1 MIRGKSREPAQ
12 FVQRQGVRLLVFQ
25 NTDFSEETLYSFRNY
40 GALFVPRGRNVA
52 KAVSIAVEKI
62 RTGTVVRYE
71 GPYQEEFKK
80 SLLKLAD
87 WKH

>member
-12 FVQRQGVRLLVFQ
+12 LVQRQGVRLLVFQ
-25 NTDFSEETLYSFRNY
+25 NTDFSGETLYSFRNY

-62 RTGTVVRYE
+62 RTGAIAKYE
-71 GPYQEEFKK
+71 GPYQEEIKK

>member
-25 NTDFSEETLYSFRNY
+25 NTDSGETLYSFRNY

-52 KAVSIAVEKI
+52 KAVSFAVEKI

>member
-25 NTDFSEETLYSFRNY
+25 NTDFSGETLYSFRNY

-71 GPYQEEFKK
+71 GPYQEEIKK
-80 SLLKLAD
+80 TLLKLAD

>member
-25 NTDFSEETLYSFRNY
+25 NTDFSGVTLYSFRNY

-62 RTGTVVRYE
+62 RSGAIARYE
-71 GPYQEEFKK
+71 GPYQEEIKK

>member
-25 NTDFSEETLYSFRNY
+25 NTDFSGETLYSFRNY

-52 KAVSIAVEKI
+52 KAVFFAVEKI
-62 RTGTVVRYE
+62 RTGAIARYE
-71 GPYQEEFKK
+71 GLYQEEIKK

>member
-1 MIRGKSREPAQ
+1 MIRGKIREPAQ
-12 FVQRQGVRLLVFQ
+12 LVQRQGVRLLVFQ
-25 NTDFSEETLYSFRNY
+25 NTDFSGETLYSFRNY

-62 RTGTVVRYE
+62 RTGAIARYE
-71 GPYQEEFKK
+71 GPYQEEIKK